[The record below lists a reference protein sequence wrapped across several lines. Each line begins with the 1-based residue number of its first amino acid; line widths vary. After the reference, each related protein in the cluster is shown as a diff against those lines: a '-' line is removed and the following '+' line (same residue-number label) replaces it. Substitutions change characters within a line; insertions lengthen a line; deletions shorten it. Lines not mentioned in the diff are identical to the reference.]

1 MSTYIKIKE
10 GTYGKKA
17 GKAISVASTI
27 FPLIHAFRTD
37 NAGGFVTVDAMRV
50 PGFPGRNIKVRCK
63 SIKSYEFVTES
74 AFDESVKYEGASVP
88 GENEQQAIER
98 IRERFDILDTMTEAT
113 MEGTVR
119 ALIVSG
125 PPGVG
130 KSYGVEEKL
139 NEANIF
145 DKISESKPKWEVC
158 RGAMSAI
165 GLYKKLFR
173 MCNRGEILVLDDC
186 DSILFDDVALNIMKA
201 ALDSSKK
208 RYISWNTESRV
219 LANEGIPDRFEFNG
233 SVIMITNIKFDYV
246 KSKKLQDHLKAVMSR
261 CHYLDLTM
269 DSVRDRM
276 IRCKQIIADGEMLA
290 SYKFTP
296 KQEQK
301 IIDFIWD
308 GRDALNEISL
318 RMVTKIADLMKMS
331 DDWEKLARAT
341 CMKRSMQANT
351 L

>member
-1 MSTYIKIKE
+1 MSTSYIKIKE
-10 GTYGKKA
+10 GTYKIKGKSA
-17 GKAISVASTI
+17 SVAGTM
-27 FPLIHAFRTD
+27 FPMVKAFSKD
-37 NAGGFVTVDAMRV
+37 KVGGFVLVDAFKIEN
-50 PGFPGRNIKVRCK
+50 FPGRNIKIRVK
-63 SIKSYEFVTES
+63 SPKSYEFVGES
-74 AFDESVKYEGASVP
+74 EFEKSIKYSGASVP
-88 GENEQQAIER
+88 GENEAQAIER
-98 IRERFDILDTMTEAT
+98 IRERFDILDVMTEAT

-139 NEANIF
+139 NESNIF
-145 DKISESKPKWEVC
+145 DKISEAKPKWEVC

-201 ALDSSKK
+201 ALDSSK
-208 RYISWNTESRV
+208 RRFISWNTESRV

-269 DSVRDRM
+269 DTVRDRM
-276 IRCKQIIADGEMLA
+276 LRCKQIIADGDMLA
-290 SYKFTP
+290 NYKFSP
-296 KQEQK
+296 EKEQQL
-301 IIDFIWD
+301 IDFIWD
-308 GRDALNEISL
+308 GRDHLNEISL

-331 DDWEKLARAT
+331 DNWEKLARAT
-341 CMKRSMQANT
+341 CMKRSSQPNT
-351 L
+351 